1 VTHLSTPPVHDSK
14 TDLLDAARAVVK
26 DRSERATQERSNRL
40 QPAARKRVGALTLLS
55 VIGLGL
61 LVLRPEWLVGPKAV
75 PAETPA
81 VAEASLRLGL
91 LRERQRIVDF
101 VRLQGRLP
109 ASLAEA
115 GVTLPGVGFE
125 AEEAQ
130 GFRIFAQVGDS
141 LLVLHSGDSMSSFLG
156 SSLQDIKNRGRP

>member
-1 VTHLSTPPVHDSK
+1 LTRLSAPPVHDSK

-26 DRSERATQERSNRL
+26 DRSERASQERFTRL
-40 QPAARKRVGALTLLS
+40 QPAVRKRVGILTLLS
-55 VIGLGL
+55 VVGLGL

-75 PAETPA
+75 PQETPA

-101 VRLQGRLP
+101 IRLNGRLP
-109 ASLAEA
+109 TSLTEA
-115 GVTLPGVGFE
+115 GVTLTGLGFE

-130 GFRIFAQVGDS
+130 GFRLYAQVGDS
-141 LLVLHSGDSMSSFLG
+141 LLVLHSRDSMSGFLG
-156 SSLQDIKNRGRP
+156 SSLQDIKNRGRQ